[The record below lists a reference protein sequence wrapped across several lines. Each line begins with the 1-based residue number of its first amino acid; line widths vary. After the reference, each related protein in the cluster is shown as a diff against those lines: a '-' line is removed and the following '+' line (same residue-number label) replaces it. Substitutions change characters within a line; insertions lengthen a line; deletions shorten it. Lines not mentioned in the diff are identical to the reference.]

1 MPLSLF
7 SAYVMQPD
15 FDLGPPR
22 TNATAAAGEINGMQ
36 EADKD
41 CGGGGRQAGFQ
52 VCPHYG

>member
-1 MPLSLF
+1 MPLRLF
-7 SAYVMQPD
+7 SAYVVQPD

-41 CGGGGRQAGFQ
+41 CGGAAAD
-52 VCPHYG
+52 